1 MSLGADELLG
11 LQALTKLNGSSD
23 TAPDDVEKL
32 ANGLL
37 KYGMTAKLREAGLP
51 WAPTPEQVEER
62 LRNPRPAP
70 AAPAPAAA
78 ARAGAARPAGTAPG
92 ATAPKR
98 SKIGT
103 VWADR
108 RVKAG
113 VLIPVGIFMLVVLIG
128 GYGFKWSWTGF
139 ETNNQLWDW
148 LHLILLPVAFGTIP
162 LWLRYS
168 EHMSNRRKM
177 ILAAV
182 IVAFIGFIIAGY
194 LVPIN
199 WTGFSGNSLWNWLTL
214 IVLPVTLITFRA
226 WPSSPRELRPTHISA
241 LTVIVVA
248 WVVTL
253 IGGYVATWH
262 WTGYEGNTL
271 WDWMS
276 LLLAP
281 LVITTMLV
289 PTAVRFVSG
298 DAARRAQE
306 ANRQRAAEAARQA
319 AAKKAATQ
327 QAAAPGA
334 QA

>member
-1 MSLGADELLG
+1 MNLGADELLG
-11 LQALTKLNGSSD
+11 LQALTKLKGTSEA
-23 TAPDDVEKL
+23 APDDVEQV

-37 KYGMTAKLREAGLP
+37 KYGLTAKLREAGLP

-70 AAPAPAAA
+70 AAPAPA
-78 ARAGAARPAGTAPG
+78 GATGSGVARPAGTVPAG
-92 ATAPKR
+92 TTPKQQ

-113 VLIPVGIFMLVVLIG
+113 VLIPVGIFALVALIG
-128 GYGFKWSWTGF
+128 GYGFKWAWTGF

-168 EHMSNRRKM
+168 EHMSSRRKV
-177 ILAAV
+177 IFASI

-194 LVPIN
+194 LVPIS

-226 WPSSPRELRPTHISA
+226 WPSSPREVRPTHISV
-241 LTVIVVA
+241 LTVIMVA

-253 IGGYVATWH
+253 IGGYAATWH
-262 WTGYEGNTL
+262 WTGYQGNTL
-271 WDWMS
+271 WDW
-276 LLLAP
+276 LQLTLTP
-281 LVITTMLV
+281 LVIPTILV
-289 PTAVRFVSG
+289 PSLLPLATQDAEHRARQDRERAYRL
-298 DAARRAQE
+298 DAAPRPAPRP
-306 ANRQRAAEAARQA
+306 
-319 AAKKAATQ
+319 
-327 QAAAPGA
+327 APGPVRPR
-334 QA
+334 